1 VLVSSTQL
9 VAKYWSPFLFFD
21 DALLFLLV
29 LIAMINIDFR
39 SNYSPKKI
47 LYVLSLLAFLFFS
60 LIYNFYSLNAFF
72 LKTFYYAKRLFVFL
86 FVSYLSRNYITF
98 KSILFIYY
106 LIIFLA
112 ALSLLEFYF
121 INFIDNSYVKYF
133 SFSYR
138 FGYFRSSGLSAHPIS
153 LGVMSLLG
161 IIIGKELLN
170 KKFGFSTLILVLSI
184 VASGTRF
191 IILYIFLYGFYL
203 LLINRSI
210 KFNSIRYNTRP
221 LFLACYPFLFLF
233 LFVISTYINLK
244 DAENLRRVALVEG
257 APLLLIPDNFAF
269 GTGIGSF
276 GGAESVKYDSPIYKE
291 VDISDFWLNI
301 METRNKKVGP
311 ENFFFIG
318 LIELGVIG
326 LFLYF
331 LALLPSANR
340 KISYFFLFYV
350 LIVTSFSFVYPLNIL
365 PYMYLINVVFPNGG
379 KPRLVSLN

>member
-1 VLVSSTQL
+1 
-9 VAKYWSPFLFFD
+9 
-21 DALLFLLV
+21 
-29 LIAMINIDFR
+29 
-39 SNYSPKKI
+39 
-47 LYVLSLLAFLFFS
+47 
-60 LIYNFYSLNAFF
+60 
-72 LKTFYYAKRLFVFL
+72 
-86 FVSYLSRNYITF
+86 
-98 KSILFIYY
+98 
-106 LIIFLA
+106 
-112 ALSLLEFYF
+112 
-121 INFIDNSYVKYF
+121 
-133 SFSYR
+133 
-138 FGYFRSSGLSAHPIS
+138 
-153 LGVMSLLG
+153 MSLLG

-318 LIELGVIG
+318 LIEFGVIG

-350 LIVTSFSFVYPLNIL
+350 LIVTSFSFVYPLKHFTL
-365 PYMYLINVVFPNGG
+365 HVFDKCCFP
-379 KPRLVSLN
+379 